1 MIGSSSVRL
10 GDVSRDGGGART
22 LDEQTAGS
30 GIRTSG
36 NAMPVALERHHGKVK
51 ATCPRSPPSPMTPD
65 HLVAVVV
72 NPDASHSFAAPD
84 GDGHGAHGPRDRGGS
99 FGSAVRPRVAAR
111 AGRFGH
117 SRRHNRSGRDRSSYR
132 SALERGNGH
141 TERNG
146 LAFRPRRRAPEVDE
160 VYNE

>member
-1 MIGSSSVRL
+1 MLHDGAAILLIVPEKCPNR
-10 GDVSRDGGGART
+10 RDPAPLIRNCAAT
-22 LDEQTAGS
+22 PTQRKRATAFVETD
-30 GIRTSG
+30 I
-36 NAMPVALERHHGKVK
+36 
-51 ATCPRSPPSPMTPD
+51 
-65 HLVAVVV
+65 
-72 NPDASHSFAAPD
+72 AAPD
-84 GDGHGAHGPRDRGGS
+84 GDGHGAHGQRDRGGS

-141 TERNG
+141 AERNG
-146 LAFRPRRRAPEVDE
+146 LAFRPRRRAPDVDE

>member
-1 MIGSSSVRL
+1 
-10 GDVSRDGGGART
+10 
-22 LDEQTAGS
+22 
-30 GIRTSG
+30 
-36 NAMPVALERHHGKVK
+36 MP
-51 ATCPRSPPSPMTPD
+51 
-65 HLVAVVV
+65 
-72 NPDASHSFAAPD
+72 APQFKTNTYRYD
-84 GDGHGAHGPRDRGGS
+84 PYKNFRFRDGHGAHGQRDRGGS

-146 LAFRPRRRAPEVDE
+146 LAFRPRRRAPDVDE